1 MRFCFK
7 WFTQSCDH
15 KSQLCVKPPFCHKQ
29 RSTLPLVIQS
39 ASEESRGNETALYT
53 RHFTS
58 FRYREIATPNKSARN
73 DNMENSKHALS
84 FRAQAKNLVETK
96 RHYMHVISHHSATAR
111 LPRRTSRLA
120 MTIRRIPNM
129 PCHSERKRRIS
140 WKRKGTICTSFH
152 IIPLP
157 RDCHAEQ
164 VGSQ

>member
-1 MRFCFK
+1 MAQTACGAS
-7 WFTQSCDH
+7 QSLRQTCR
-15 KSQLCVKPPFCHKQ
+15 KAALLPQQ

-39 ASEESRGNETALYT
+39 VSEESRGNETALYT

-120 MTIRRIPNM
+120 MTIATTLSLEQNKTKKINLGIRFL
-129 PCHSERKRRIS
+129 
-140 WKRKGTICTSFH
+140 KGALS
-152 IIPLP
+152 
-157 RDCHAEQ
+157 R
-164 VGSQ
+164 